1 MKNSSYILVVLLLIV
16 GCTSEP
22 KNTSTEDQPV
32 PKGNK
37 LTWNSKQEKNAGI
50 RIGRAEEKQIGASIE
65 VSGTVEVPPQNK
77 TAISFPFGGFVKRVP
92 VLDGMV
98 VKKGQL
104 LIGLEDPQIVQLQQD
119 YLEALS
125 ELEFLENEY
134 QRQKR
139 LDDQQINSQKNLQQ
153 AKSAFLTTQARC
165 KGMKIKLEMAG
176 VSPASVAKGN
186 LQREVSIRAPFDGV
200 VTKMNAEVGHYASPQ
215 DVLLE
220 IIDLKHGHIELS
232 VFEKDIPAL
241 KKGQKVHVF
250 LFNNPEPV
258 DATVFLIGREI
269 GANRMVKVHCH
280 LDRENPEIIPGSF
293 VKARIDLDNRKLP
306 TVPSDAIFTLKGK
319 QVVFVRTG
327 KSDGKSTYEARTVTT
342 LGEEN
347 GFTAIR
353 FTGNQSVLSEELVI
367 AGGYALLSALL
378 IEPE

>member
-1 MKNSSYILVVLLLIV
+1 MLI
-16 GCTSEP
+16 GT
-22 KNTSTEDQPV
+22 
-32 PKGNK
+32 
-37 LTWNSKQEKNAGI
+37 
-50 RIGRAEEKQIGASIE
+50 SIE
-65 VSGTVEVPPQNK
+65 VSGSVEVPPQNK

-98 VKKGQL
+98 VKKGQV

-134 QRQKR
+134 ERQKR

-176 VSPASVAKGN
+176 VSPSAVAKGN
-186 LQREVSIRAPFDGV
+186 LQREVSVRAPFDGV
-200 VTKMNAEVGHYASPQ
+200 VTKMNAEVGHYATPQ

-220 IIDLKHGHIELS
+220 IIDLKHGHIELA
-232 VFEKDIPAL
+232 VFEKDIPSL

-269 GANRMVKVHCH
+269 GMNRMVKVHCH
-280 LDRENPEIIPGSF
+280 LDNENPDIIPGSF
-293 VKARIDLDNRKLP
+293 VKARIDLDNHKLP
-306 TVPSDAIFTLKGK
+306 TVPSDAIFNMNGK
-319 QVVFVRTG
+319 EVVFIRSG
-327 KSDGKSTYEARTVTT
+327 KSGNKSVFEPKVVETM
-342 LGEEN
+342 GEEN
-347 GFTAIR
+347 GRTAIR
-353 FTGNQSVLSEELVI
+353 FKGGQSVMNEDIVVTGRRYPV
-367 AGGYALLSALL
+367 AACGQA
-378 IEPE
+378 

>member
-1 MKNSSYILVVLLLIV
+1 MAVVALLTV
-16 GCTSEP
+16 ACTSEQT
-22 KNTSTEDQPV
+22 NAPV
-32 PKGNK
+32 AEETIQKGNQVV
-37 LTWNSKQEKNAGI
+37 WNSKQEKNAGI
-50 RIGRAEEKQIGASIE
+50 RIAKAEKMDIGATIE
-65 VSGTVEVPPQNK
+65 VSGSVEVPPQNK

-98 VKKGQL
+98 VKKGQV

-134 QRQKR
+134 ERQKR
-139 LDDQQINSQKNLQQ
+139 LDDQQINSQKSLQQ
-153 AKSAFLTTQARC
+153 AKSTFLTTQARC
-165 KGMKIKLEMAG
+165 KGLKIKLEMAG
-176 VSPASVAKGN
+176 VSPSAVAKGN

-232 VFEKDIPAL
+232 VFEKDIPSL

-258 DATVFLIGREI
+258 DATIFLIGREI
-269 GANRMVKVHCH
+269 GNNRMVKVHCH
-280 LDRENPEIIPGSF
+280 LNNENPAIIPGSF
-293 VKARIDLDNRKLP
+293 VKARIDLTNKVLP
-306 TVPSDAIFTLKGK
+306 TVPSDAVFNMNGK
-319 QVVFVRTG
+319 QVVFIRSG
-327 KSDGKSTYEARTVTT
+327 KSGNKTIYEPQAVEI

-347 GFTAIR
+347 GRTAIR
-353 FTGNQSVLSEELVI
+353 FSDGKSVEQEDIVVG
-367 AGGYALLSALL
+367 GGYALLSTLL